1 MLRLPGSP
9 TETVPAAPATR
20 RTVPAL
26 AGPRGRVPATAGQ
39 RRLWM
44 LDQIIP
50 NPEVYN
56 VFFLLRLAGPMDPA
70 AGREALR
77 ATVARHEALRTRL
90 VNDGGELSQVVAP
103 PGPVDLPVTD
113 LRDLPPAARPGAAR
127 QRALTESRRRFD
139 LASGPLWDARLLLA
153 ADDECYLWVNFHHAV
168 TDGWSVG
175 VFFRD
180 FGEFYAAGCEG
191 RAPVLPPLPIQYG
204 DFAAWQREHV
214 ATAEYQG
221 QLDKWKEA
229 LRLPLA
235 PVDLPFSRPRPPAQT
250 FRGAVHSFPVP
261 RDLVAAVDDLAVR
274 EASSRFLVGLAV
286 FQTLVHRY
294 TGQTDLLIGVPV
306 ANRQRPETRDV
317 VGFFTNTLVFRTDL
331 SGEPTVREVL
341 ARARRTRTEAFAGSD
356 VDLEA
361 LVGAVQPPYDPSRQ
375 PFFQI
380 VFQYQ
385 NIAIVPERVGPL
397 GAENVP
403 VHNGTAMF
411 DLRMG
416 LEDAPD
422 GGLSI
427 WIEYNTALFDAA
439 AIERLGGHYLVLLA
453 AACADPDAAVGD
465 LPLLGPAERHRIVR
479 EWNATAGDYPRDL
492 CIHNLFEARAR
503 QQPDAVAVV
512 AGGREVTYR
521 ELNERA
527 NRLARYLRAQG
538 VAPGTF
544 VGVCLRR
551 SAEAVVAV
559 LGILKAG
566 GAYAPLD
573 PVYPRDRLAFMLGD
587 TRAPLVVTE
596 RALLDRLPEGDARC
610 LCVEQIA
617 PDLAALDPG
626 DPDPVGR
633 PGDVCYVIY
642 TSGSTGRPKGVVLRH
657 TAVVNVLDWVNA
669 TFLVGP
675 RDRLLFVTSLS
686 FDLSVYDVFGVL
698 GAGGSVRVADED
710 ELRDPARLAR
720 VLRTEGVTIW
730 DSAPAA
736 LQQLAPFFDRDRP
749 RDGRDPLRL
758 VLLSGDWIPVALPD
772 QVRAAF
778 PGASVV
784 SLGGATE
791 AAIWSNWYPIGTV
804 DPAWPSIPYG
814 RPIRN
819 ARYHV
824 LDSRLRPVPVG
835 VPGELHIGGPVLA
848 DGYLNRPELTAERF
862 VPDPLTPRAP
872 GSDPGD
878 THRLYKTGD
887 LARYFPDGT
896 IEFLGRMDQ
905 QVKVRG
911 FRVELGE
918 VEAVLAAHPAVR
930 ECVVQHHR
938 DAANHASLAAYVVP
952 HPGADPRPDE
962 LAKFLRVKLPEYMVP
977 AQFVALGALPLTP
990 NGKVDRAALRPPDR
1004 AAAKPE
1010 AAFELPANDAERALL
1025 PLWEELLNVRPIS
1038 VTDSFHDL
1046 GGHSLSAAVLMARIE
1061 ARLGHRVPL
1070 DALFAA
1076 PTIRGLAAVI
1086 QRKLELGRGCL
1097 VPLQPGGG
1105 RPPLFLIAGA
1115 GGHVFAF
1122 HQFAR
1127 HLGPD
1132 QPSYGLKAVGV
1143 DGTERPLESM
1153 TEIAARYLR
1162 EIVAAR
1168 PDGPYVVGG
1177 YSIGAVIALELA
1189 IQLRAAGKQVPHV
1202 IVFDM
1207 LAPGYPRKPSPVRR
1221 AWRHLVRFARAPG
1234 RLGYIR
1240 DRFRRVRSR
1249 ALGALNLHWLDA
1261 PGVPGM
1267 DLVPQENLKRVWGA
1281 LTKARDRYWPSG
1293 TFDGRIV
1300 LFASETPEDWPGCV
1314 FDDPMKGWG
1323 RWATGGVERHVVPAG
1338 HLEIFR
1344 ENNQELVARLLR
1356 EAVAGPG

>member
-1 MLRLPGSP
+1 M
-9 TETVPAAPATR
+9 
-20 RTVPAL
+20 
-26 AGPRGRVPATAGQ
+26 
-39 RRLWM
+39 
-44 LDQIIP
+44 I
-50 NPEVYN
+50 
-56 VFFLLRLAGPMDPA
+56 
-70 AGREALR
+70 
-77 ATVARHEALRTRL
+77 
-90 VNDGGELSQVVAP
+90 
-103 PGPVDLPVTD
+103 D
-113 LRDLPPAARPGAAR
+113 LRDLPVADRRGAVR
-127 QRALTESRRRFD
+127 ERASAESRRRFE
-139 LASGPLWDARLLLA
+139 LASDRLWDAQLFLIA
-153 ADDECYLWVNFHHAV
+153 EGESYLWVNFHHSII
-168 TDGWSVG
+168 DGWSVG

-180 FGEFYAAGCEG
+180 FGEFYGAACEG
-191 RAPVLPPLPIQYG
+191 RGPVLPPLPVQYG

-214 ATAEYQG
+214 TTTEFQG
-221 QLDKWKEA
+221 QLERWKDA

-235 PVDLPFSRPRPPAQT
+235 PVDLPFSKPRPPAQT
-250 FRGAVHSFPVP
+250 FRGATHTFTVP
-261 RDLVAAVDDLAVR
+261 RDLVAAADDLAAR
-274 EASSRFLVGLAV
+274 EASSRFLVGLAT
-286 FQTLVHRY
+286 FQTLIHRY

-306 ANRQRPETRDV
+306 ANRQRPETRDT

-331 SGEPTVREVL
+331 SGDPTVREVL

-361 LVGAVQPPYDPSRQ
+361 LVGAVQPPHDASRQ
-375 PFFQI
+375 PFFQV

-385 NIAIVPERVGPL
+385 NIPIVPERIGPL

-416 LEDAPD
+416 LEDTPD

-439 AIERLGGHYLVLLA
+439 AIERLGNHYLILLA
-453 AACADPDAAVGD
+453 AACAEPDTAVGE
-465 LPLLGPAERHRIVR
+465 LPLMTPTERHQIVR

-551 SAEAVVAV
+551 AVEPLVAV

-566 GAYAPLD
+566 GAYVPLD
-573 PVYPRDRLAFMLGD
+573 PVYPRDRIAFMLGD
-587 TRAPLVVTE
+587 SRAPLVVTE
-596 RALLDRLPEGDARC
+596 RALLDRLPGGETRC
-610 LCVEQIA
+610 VCVEQIA
-617 PDLAALDPG
+617 PGLAPLDPG
-626 DPDPVGR
+626 DLDPVSG

-669 TFLVGP
+669 TFEVGP

-698 GAGGSVRVADED
+698 GAGGSVRVAAED

-720 VLRTEGVTIW
+720 VLRTEGITIW

-736 LQQLAPFFDRDRP
+736 LQQLAPFFERDR
-749 RDGRDPLRL
+749 RDRLRL
-758 VLLSGDWIPVALPD
+758 VMLSGDWIPVALPD

-791 AAIWSNWYPIGTV
+791 AAIWSNWYPIGPV

-824 LDSRLRPVPVG
+824 LDSRLQPVPVG
-835 VPGELHIGGPVLA
+835 VPGELHIGGLVLA

-862 VPDPLTPRAP
+862 VPDPLTPRSP
-872 GSDPGD
+872 GSDPAD

-887 LARYFPDGT
+887 LARYMPDGN
-896 IEFLGRMDQ
+896 IEFLGRIDQ

-918 VEAVLAAHPAVR
+918 IEAVLAAHPAVR
-930 ECVVQHHR
+930 ECVVKHHR
-938 DAANHASLAAYVVP
+938 DAANTAYLAAYVVAQ
-952 HPGADPRPDE
+952 PGADPGADE
-962 LAKFLRVKLPEYMVP
+962 LAGFLRATLPEYMVP
-977 AQFVALGALPLTP
+977 AHFVALAALPVTP
-990 NGKVDRAALRPPDR
+990 NGKLDRAALAPPDL
-1004 AAAKPE
+1004 AAARPE
-1010 AAFELPANDAERALL
+1010 AAFESPANDAERALL

-1038 VTDSFHDL
+1038 VTDSFRDL
-1046 GGHSLSAAVLMARIE
+1046 GGNSLSAAVLMARVE
-1061 ARLGHRVPL
+1061 SRLGHRVPL
-1070 DALFAA
+1070 EALFAA
-1076 PTIRGLAAVI
+1076 PTVRGLAAVI

-1132 QPSYGLKAVGV
+1132 QPTYGLKAVGV
-1143 DGTERPLESM
+1143 DGTEPPLESM
-1153 TEIAARYLR
+1153 AEIAARYLK

-1189 IQLRAAGKQVPHV
+1189 VQLRAAGKKVPHV

-1234 RLGYIR
+1234 RLSYLR
-1240 DRFRRVRSR
+1240 DRFRRVRGR
-1249 ALGALNLHWLDA
+1249 VLGALNLHWLDA

-1293 TFDGRIV
+1293 TFDGRVI

-1338 HLEIFR
+1338 HLDIFR
-1344 ENNQELVARLLR
+1344 EDNQELVAGLLR
-1356 EAVAGPG
+1356 VAIGDPA

>member
-1 MLRLPGSP
+1 MLRLQGSP
-9 TETVPAAPATR
+9 AHAVASAPHR
-20 RTVPAL
+20 RTIPSVT
-26 AGPRGRVPATAGQ
+26 GPRDQFPATAGQ

-44 LDQIIP
+44 LDQLIA

-56 VFFLLRLAGPMDPA
+56 VFFFLRLAGKIDPDIA
-70 AGREALR
+70 REALR
-77 ATVARHEALRTRL
+77 ETVARHEALRTRL
-90 VNDGGELSQVVAP
+90 VNDRGDLSQVVAP
-103 PGPVDLPVTD
+103 PGPVDLPVVD
-113 LRDLPPAARPGAAR
+113 LRHLPAADRPAAAR
-127 QRALTESRRRFD
+127 EQAAAESRRRFD
-139 LASGPLWDARLLLA
+139 LSSGTLWDVRLFVA
-153 ADDECYLWVNFHHAV
+153 ADDESYLWVNFHHSV

-180 FGEFYAAGCEG
+180 FGEFYAAGSEG
-191 RAPVLPPLPIQYG
+191 REPVLPSLPVQYG
-204 DFAAWQREHV
+204 DFAVWQRGHV
-214 ATAEYQG
+214 ETGEFQG
-221 QLDKWKEA
+221 QLEKWKEA

-235 PVDLPFSRPRPPAQT
+235 PLDLPFSKPRPPAQT
-250 FRGAVHSFPVP
+250 FRGAVHSFTVP
-261 RDLVAAVDDLAVR
+261 RELVAAVDALAER
-274 EASSRFLVGLAV
+274 ESSSRFLVGLAT

-294 TGQTDLLIGVPV
+294 TGQADVLIGVPV
-306 ANRQRPETRDV
+306 ANRQRSETRDV

-331 SGEPTVREVL
+331 GGDPTVREVL

-361 LVGAVQPPYDPSRQ
+361 LVGVVQPPHDPSRQ
-375 PFFQI
+375 PFFQV

-385 NIAIVPERVGPL
+385 NIAIVPDRVGPL
-397 GAENVP
+397 AAENVP

-411 DLRMG
+411 DLRMV

-427 WIEYNTALFDAA
+427 WVEYNTALFDPA
-439 AIERLGGHYLVLLA
+439 AIERLADHYLVLLA
-453 AACADPDAAVGD
+453 AACANPDATVGV
-465 LPLLGPAERHRIVR
+465 LALLTPAERHQIVR
-479 EWNATAGDYPRDL
+479 EWNATAGDYPRNL

-503 QQPDAVAVV
+503 EQPDAVAVV

-521 ELNERA
+521 ELDERA

-538 VAPGTF
+538 VSPGTF

-551 SAEAVVAV
+551 SVEPLVAV

-566 GAYAPLD
+566 GAYVPLD

-587 TRAPLVVTE
+587 TQAPLVLTE
-596 RALLDRLPEGDARC
+596 RALADRLPEGDARC

-617 PDLAALDPG
+617 TELAAFDPTA
-626 DPDPVGR
+626 PEPVSG

-669 TFLVGP
+669 TFQVGP

-698 GAGGSVRVADED
+698 GAGGSVRVADEE
-710 ELRDPARLAR
+710 ELRDPARLVR

-749 RDGRDPLRL
+749 RDRPDRLRL
-758 VLLSGDWIPVALPD
+758 VMLSGDWIPVPLPD
-772 QVRAAF
+772 QVRGAF

-791 AAIWSNWYPIGTV
+791 AAIWSNWYPIGAV

-824 LDSRLRPVPVG
+824 LDARMQPCPVG
-835 VPGELHIGGPVLA
+835 VPGELHIGGLVLA

-862 VPDPLTPRAP
+862 VPDPLTAP
-872 GSDPGD
+872 TPSSDPAD

-887 LARYFPDGT
+887 LARYMPDGN

-918 VEAVLAAHPAVR
+918 IEAVLGAHPAVR
-930 ECVVQHHR
+930 ECVVKHHR
-938 DAANHASLAAYVVP
+938 DAGNHVYLAAYVVP
-952 HPGADPRPDE
+952 HPGAAPRAEE
-962 LAKFLRVKLPEYMVP
+962 LAKFLQAKLPEYMVP
-977 AQFVALGALPLTP
+977 AHFVALDALPLTP
-990 NGKVDRAALRPPDR
+990 NGKVDRAALQAPDR

-1046 GGHSLSAAVLMARIE
+1046 GGHSLSAAVLVSRIE

-1070 DALFAA
+1070 EALFAA

-1086 QRKLELGRGCL
+1086 MRKLELGRGCL
-1097 VPLQPGGG
+1097 VPLQPEGTQ
-1105 RPPLFLIAGA
+1105 PPLFLIAGA

-1143 DGTERPLESM
+1143 DGTEPPLESM
-1153 TEIAARYLR
+1153 TEIAARYLK

-1189 IQLRAAGKQVPHV
+1189 IQLRAAGKEVPYV
-1202 IVFDM
+1202 VVFDM

-1234 RLGYIR
+1234 RLGYLR
-1240 DRFRRVRSR
+1240 DRYRRVRGR
-1249 ALGALNLHWLDA
+1249 ILGALNLHWLDA

-1267 DLVPQENLKRVWGA
+1267 DVVPQENLKRVWGA

-1293 TFDGRIV
+1293 TFDGRVI
-1300 LFASETPEDWPGCV
+1300 LFASDTPEDWPGCV

-1323 RWATGGVERHVVPAG
+1323 QWATGGVERHVVPAG

-1344 ENNQELVARLLR
+1344 ESNQELVARLLR
-1356 EAVAGPG
+1356 ESIADRV